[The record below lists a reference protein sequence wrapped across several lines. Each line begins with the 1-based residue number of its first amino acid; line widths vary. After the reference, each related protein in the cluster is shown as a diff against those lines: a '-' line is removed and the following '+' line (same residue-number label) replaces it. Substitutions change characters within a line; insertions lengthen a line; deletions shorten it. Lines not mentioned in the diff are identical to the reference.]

1 MLPYL
6 ATYLTKVWGPFR
18 LLGSYLVLMGVGST
32 VGALLCWYFLP
43 KLWDHLP
50 HDRGKVLVEGSEK
63 AKGKPTGA
71 GVLVVSFIMLVLAF
85 VMPMSLRM
93 LGVMGCLFAVM
104 LTGYL
109 DDASKFPWSE
119 SKKGFLDV
127 IIVVLTAVCFTELQP
142 MRIWVP
148 FVKDELYMDW
158 WWYVPIAAFLLFVC
172 INAVNC
178 SDGVDGLAG
187 SLSIMTLII

>member
-1 MLPYL
+1 MLPFL

-18 LLGSYLVLMGVGST
+18 LLNSYLVLMGVGST
-32 VGALLCWYFLP
+32 VGALLCWYLLP

-93 LGVMGCLFAVM
+93 LGVMG
-104 LTGYL
+104 
-109 DDASKFPWSE
+109 
-119 SKKGFLDV
+119 
-127 IIVVLTAVCFTELQP
+127 
-142 MRIWVP
+142 
-148 FVKDELYMDW
+148 
-158 WWYVPIAAFLLFVC
+158 
-172 INAVNC
+172 
-178 SDGVDGLAG
+178 
-187 SLSIMTLII
+187 